1 MAGEDVSMAVA
12 PHEWTLKRNCS
23 LSPRQFASLLG
34 SLALVS
40 LLVASVFAW
49 SGAWWILLFSVVEV
63 VALAIAFV
71 AYARHAGDYERI
83 VVGPDALVIE
93 LNSGSRLLRRQ
104 THPALARVEYP
115 YPDAKAGGD
124 ALIGLALGGEAVG
137 VGRFVPLLKR
147 ESLAR
152 EIRGRLLAA
161 RSACRA

>member
-1 MAGEDVSMAVA
+1 MALA

-23 LSPRQFASLLG
+23 LSPCQFASLLG

-40 LLVASVFAW
+40 LVVASVFAW
-49 SGAWWILLFSVVEV
+49 SGAWWIMLFAVVEV
-63 VALAIAFV
+63 VALAVTFV

-83 VVGPDALVIE
+83 VVGPDTLVIE
-93 LNSGSRLLRRQ
+93 LNSGSRVLRRQ

-115 YPDAKAGGD
+115 YPDEMAGGD

-137 VGRFVPLLKR
+137 VGRFVPLRSR

-152 EIRGRLLAA
+152 EIKGRLLAA
-161 RSACRA
+161 RGASGVIAEVI